1 MTLAREKWFTWFNLT
16 TELRGSVI
24 PAVWRRVAG
33 TMIFAKILT
42 DSCDRGFSVDKS
54 ILNTLK

>member
-1 MTLAREKWFTWFNLT
+1 MPSAREKWFTWFKLT
-16 TELRGSVI
+16 IKLRGSVI

-33 TMIFAKILT
+33 TIIFAAIST
-42 DSCDRGFSVDKS
+42 GSCDLGFSVDKP